1 MKMLKSLLN
10 KMWNSEAI
18 VAKRYLVSE
27 RMMEAA
33 IENKDEEKMI
43 EYCKAM
49 VRIGREAWLNDE
61 EKEAWA
67 KKWQAILEKE
77 LNIKSADC
85 LFA

>member
-1 MKMLKSLLN
+1 MKMLRSLLN
-10 KMWNSEAI
+10 KMWNSETM
-18 VAKRYLVSE
+18 VAKRYSVSE

-33 IENKDEEKMI
+33 IKNKDEKKMI

-49 VRIGREAWLNDE
+49 VRIGREAWLNDN

-67 KKWQAILEKE
+67 KKWQTTLERE

-85 LFA
+85 LFV

>member
-1 MKMLKSLLN
+1 MLKNLLN
-10 KMWNSEAI
+10 KIWNSETI

-33 IENKDEEKMI
+33 IEKKDEEKMK

-49 VRIGREAWLNDE
+49 VRIGREAWLNDN